1 MKHFR
6 KVWTPEINQWL
17 VEHKDMIKNEMY
29 KLFLETYPECND
41 VTYTAFKNQCS
52 RVGASYTQNNC
63 WRGSRKP
70 RPLYSEQIKKNYV
83 RIKIAEPNVW
93 MQKNKWVYIETHPWE
108 DCSERS
114 NYVFLDGDNRN
125 FNPNNIERVPLK
137 VMGVF
142 NLMGGCEKGNPEIT
156 KLRILNAKLKLA
168 ILDKGEEMG
177 LVAKVDS
184 KGRKKAGRC
193 FIEERNRKA
202 REYNSSPER
211 KKIIAER
218 TKEYLKR
225 LKTENPEKYAEM
237 REKHKVYSKEY
248 HKRKK
253 ESGC

>member
-6 KVWTPEINQWL
+6 KVWSAERNQWL
-17 VEHKDMIKNEMY
+17 IEHKDMIKNEMY
-29 KLFLETYPECND
+29 KLFLETFPECQD
-41 VTYTAFKNQCS
+41 VTYTAFKIQCS
-52 RVGASYTQNNC
+52 CVGASYTVNNA
-63 WRGSRKP
+63 WRGDRKS
-70 RPLYSEQIKKNYV
+70 RPLYSEQIKKGYV
-83 RIKIAEPNVW
+83 KIKIAQPNVW
-93 MQKNKWVYIETHPWE
+93 VSKAKWVYDETHPYE
-108 DCSERS
+108 DCTGRA

-137 VMGVF
+137 IMGVF

-177 LVAKVDS
+177 LVVKVDS

-211 KKIIAER
+211 KKIIAKR
-218 TKEYLKR
+218 TKEYRKR

-253 ESGC
+253 DRPK

>member
-1 MKHFR
+1 MEKFR
-6 KVWTPEINQWL
+6 KVWTDEINEWL
-17 VEHKDMIKNEMY
+17 KTTKGMTPKDAY
-29 KLFLETYPECND
+29 SLFLKTFNITD
-41 VTYTAFKNQCS
+41 VTYVAFKNQRS
-52 RVGASYTQNNC
+52 RVGAS
-63 WRGSRKP
+63 GERKDHFYRPP

-177 LVAKVDS
+177 LVAKDDS
-184 KGRKKAGRC
+184 KGRKNAGRY

-211 KKIIAER
+211 KKILAER
-218 TKEYLKR
+218 AKEYRKR
-225 LKTENPEKYAEM
+225 LKIENPEKYAEM

>member
-1 MKHFR
+1 MKDFR
-6 KVWTPEINQWL
+6 KIWNDETDGFLISHKHLCGVDYDEL
-17 VEHKDMIKNEMY
+17 LRLFVERFPDSRMTKVAI
-29 KLFLETYPECND
+29 
-41 VTYTAFKNQCS
+41 KNQCS
-52 RVGASYTQNNC
+52 RLKICKKATYST
-63 WRGSRKP
+63 P
-70 RPLYSEQIKKNYV
+70 RRHRNLYEEQIKKGYV

-177 LVAKVDS
+177 LVVKVDS
-184 KGRKKAGRC
+184 KGRKNAGRL

-218 TKEYLKR
+218 ARKYRER